1 MKYTKQLFATFLLI
15 STTLVGCTPT
25 KIQSSRNNDAI
36 TPSSTMIQLEEGLS
50 VVRYDGDYGFDVF
63 IAEGGASNE
72 NQIISYLEN
81 YLSQNLNIS
90 ALIGDTFGCSTIFT
104 RSNQG
109 YLFGRNF
116 DWQNCEAMILESHP
130 DNGYASISTVNVDFI
145 TQGIRDTTASQA
157 MQLNQIKTI
166 ASLYAPLD
174 GMNEKGLAISIN
186 MIADNE
192 TIQQNTDLPDITTT
206 TAIRLILDHAATVD
220 EAISL
225 LQQYDLHASFNMMIH
240 FAIADASG
248 RSVVVEYIN
257 NQMTVTDSQ
266 VVTNFYLSEGDKY
279 GIGSRQSHQRYTL
292 LENLIQTKSIMT
304 LEDMKNALD
313 SVSKH
318 NFNEYESTEWSVIYD
333 LYNKQAT
340 YYHREN
346 YEVAY
351 TLQLH

>member
-1 MKYTKQLFATFLLI
+1 MKYTKQLFATLLYI
-15 STTLVGCTPT
+15 STSLVGCTST
-25 KIQSSRNNDAI
+25 NTQSSRNSEDI
-36 TPSSTMIQLEEGLS
+36 IPSSKMMQLEDGLS
-50 VVRYDGDYGFDVF
+50 VIRYDGDYGFDAF
-63 IAEGGASNE
+63 IAEGGATNE
-72 NQIISYLEN
+72 KQIISYLEN
-81 YLSQNLNIS
+81 YLSQNMNIS
-90 ALIGDTFGCSTIFT
+90 DLIGDIFGCSTIFA

-116 DWQNCEAMILESHP
+116 DWQNCEAMIIEAHP

-145 TQGIRDTTASQA
+145 TQGIHDTIASQA
-157 MQLNQIKTI
+157 MQFDQIKTI

-174 GMNEKGLAISIN
+174 GMNEKGLVISVN
-186 MIADNE
+186 MIDDNE

-257 NQMTVTDSQ
+257 NQMIVTDAQ

-279 GIGSRQSHQRYTL
+279 GIGSHQSHERYTL
-292 LENLIQTKSIMT
+292 LEKLIQTKSTMM
-304 LEDMKNALD
+304 LEDIKNALD

-333 LYNKQAT
+333 VYNKQAT

-346 YEVAY
+346 YADAY